1 MRLRW
6 VVGILVGLAAVG
18 FLVFGGKSVH
28 TEMPEVPEPTVM
40 PVVIQDE
47 MQLVE
52 KTDEPEPIVEIEKT
66 IPKDIQAQERKDGST
81 LSAFVLAIRGSR
93 IAVGCETTEE
103 ALKKRPGWLN
113 TSARPGE
120 PGVCV
125 VYGHRNRR
133 HLRVLEK
140 VELGDEITAT
150 AEDGSVFRYVV
161 TQIDVADDLSEIAIP
176 SVAEPTLML
185 VTCYPFRY
193 SGERAAEICCH
204 GSEMEVKMQMEM
216 RISK

>member
-6 VVGILVGLAAVG
+6 VVGILVGVAAVG

-28 TEMPEVPEPTVM
+28 TEMPEVPESTVM

-47 MQLVE
+47 MQFVE
-52 KTDEPEPIVEIEKT
+52 NTDEPEPIMEIEEPLQEDTSEQK
-66 IPKDIQAQERKDGST
+66 IKDERT
-81 LSAFVLAIRGSR
+81 PSAFVLTIRGSR
-93 IAVGCETTEE
+93 IAVGCETSEA
-103 ALKKRPGWLN
+103 ALKERPGWLN

-140 VELGDEITAT
+140 VELGDEITVT
-150 AEDGSVFRYVV
+150 AEDGSVYRYVV
-161 TQIDVADDLSEIAIP
+161 TQIDVVDDLSEIVIP

-193 SGERAAEICCH
+193 SGNAPQKYVVMAQ
-204 GSEMEVKMQMEM
+204 KW
-216 RISK
+216 K

>member
-6 VVGILVGLAAVG
+6 VVGILVGVAAVG

-28 TEMPEVPEPTVM
+28 TEMPEVPESTVM

-47 MQLVE
+47 MQFVE
-52 KTDEPEPIVEIEKT
+52 NTDEPEPIMEIEEPLQEDTSEQK
-66 IPKDIQAQERKDGST
+66 IKDERT
-81 LSAFVLAIRGSR
+81 PSAFVLTIRGSR
-93 IAVGCETTEE
+93 IAVGCETSEA
-103 ALKKRPGWLN
+103 ALKERPGWLN

-140 VELGDEITAT
+140 VELGDEITVT
-150 AEDGSVFRYVV
+150 AEDGSVYRYVV
-161 TQIDVADDLSEIAIP
+161 TQIDVVDDLSEIVIP

-193 SGERAAEICCH
+193 SGNAPQKYIVIAKER
-204 GSEMEVKMQMEM
+204 SEP
-216 RISK
+216 

>member
-6 VVGILVGLAAVG
+6 VVGILVGVAAVG

-28 TEMPEVPEPTVM
+28 TEMPEVPESTVM

-47 MQLVE
+47 MQFVE
-52 KTDEPEPIVEIEKT
+52 NTDEPEPIMEIEEPLQEDTSEQK
-66 IPKDIQAQERKDGST
+66 IKDERT
-81 LSAFVLAIRGSR
+81 PSAFVLTIRGSR
-93 IAVGCETTEE
+93 ITVGCETSEA
-103 ALKKRPGWLN
+103 ALKERPGWLN

-140 VELGDEITAT
+140 VELGDEITVT
-150 AEDGSVFRYVV
+150 AEDGSVYRYVV
-161 TQIDVADDLSEIAIP
+161 TQIDVVDDLSEIVIP

-193 SGERAAEICCH
+193 SGNAPQKYVVMAQ
-204 GSEMEVKMQMEM
+204 KW
-216 RISK
+216 K

>member
-18 FLVFGGKSVH
+18 FLVLGGEGVY
-28 TEMPEVPEPTVM
+28 TEVQEVPEVM
-40 PVVIQDE
+40 EVTATSAETQSEKQFVETRDE
-47 MQLVE
+47 S
-52 KTDEPEPIVEIEKT
+52 KPIVEIEEPLPADK
-66 IPKDIQAQERKDGST
+66 PAREEKDVST
-81 LSAFVLAIRGSR
+81 PSAFVLTIRGSR
-93 IAVGCETTEE
+93 IAVGCETSEE
-103 ALKKRPGWLN
+103 ALKERPGWLD

-120 PGVCV
+120 DGVCV

-140 VELGDEITAT
+140 VELGDEITVT
-150 AEDGSVFRYVV
+150 AEDGSVYRYIV

-176 SVAEPTLML
+176 SVAEPTLMF

-193 SGERAAEICCH
+193 SGNAPQKYVVMAQ
-204 GSEMEVKMQMEM
+204 KW
-216 RISK
+216 K

>member
-6 VVGILVGLAAVG
+6 VVGILVVLAAMG
-18 FLVFGGKSVH
+18 FLVLGGESVH
-28 TEMPEVPEPTVM
+28 TEVQEVPEPTVM
-40 PVVIQDE
+40 PVV
-47 MQLVE
+47 MQIETQFVE
-52 KTDEPEPIVEIEKT
+52 KTDELEPITEIEEPLPTDTPAREEKGDRT
-66 IPKDIQAQERKDGST
+66 P
-81 LSAFVLAIRGSR
+81 SAFVLTIRGSR
-93 IAVGCETTEE
+93 ITVGCETSEE
-103 ALKKRPGWLN
+103 ALKERPGWLD

-140 VELGDEITAT
+140 VELGDEITVT

-161 TQIDVADDLSEIAIP
+161 TQIDVADDLSEIVIP
-176 SVAEPTLML
+176 TVAEPTLML

-193 SGERAAEICCH
+193 SGNAPQKFVVMAQ
-204 GSEMEVKMQMEM
+204 K
-216 RISK
+216 

>member
-6 VVGILVGLAAVG
+6 VVGILVGVAAVG

-28 TEMPEVPEPTVM
+28 TEMPEVPESTVM

-47 MQLVE
+47 MQFVE
-52 KTDEPEPIVEIEKT
+52 NTDEPEPIMEIEEPLQEDTSEQK
-66 IPKDIQAQERKDGST
+66 IKDERT
-81 LSAFVLAIRGSR
+81 PSAFVLTIRGSR
-93 IAVGCETTEE
+93 IAVGCETSEA
-103 ALKKRPGWLN
+103 ALKERPGWHN

-140 VELGDEITAT
+140 VELGDEITVT
-150 AEDGSVFRYVV
+150 AEDGSVYRYVV
-161 TQIDVADDLSEIAIP
+161 TQIDVVDDLSEIVIP

-193 SGERAAEICCH
+193 SGNAPQKYIVIAKER
-204 GSEMEVKMQMEM
+204 SEP
-216 RISK
+216 

>member
-6 VVGILVGLAAVG
+6 VMGILVGLAAVG
-18 FLVFGGKSVH
+18 FLVLGGESVY
-28 TEMPEVPEPTVM
+28 TEMQEVPEPTVT
-40 PVVIQDE
+40 PVV
-47 MQLVE
+47 MQIETQFVE
-52 KTDEPEPIVEIEKT
+52 KTDEPEPITEIEDPLPTDTHAREEKG
-66 IPKDIQAQERKDGST
+66 EST
-81 LSAFVLAIRGSR
+81 LSAFVLTIRGSR
-93 IAVGCETTEE
+93 IAVGCETSEA
-103 ALKKRPGWLN
+103 ALKERPGWLD

-140 VELGDEITAT
+140 VELGDEITVT
-150 AEDGSVFRYVV
+150 AEDGSVYHYIV
-161 TQIDVADDLSEIAIP
+161 TQIDVADNLSEIVIP

-193 SGERAAEICCH
+193 SGSAPQKFVVMAQ
-204 GSEMEVKMQMEM
+204 KW
-216 RISK
+216 K

>member
-18 FLVFGGKSVH
+18 FLVFGGESVH
-28 TEMPEVPEPTVM
+28 TEMPEAPEPTVM

-52 KTDEPEPIVEIEKT
+52 KMDEFEPIVEIEELLQTDTPAREEKG
-66 IPKDIQAQERKDGST
+66 EST
-81 LSAFVLAIRGSR
+81 LSAFVLTIRGSR
-93 IAVGCETTEE
+93 IAVGCETSEA
-103 ALKKRPGWLN
+103 ALKKCPGWLD

-133 HLRVLEK
+133 HLRALEK
-140 VELGDEITAT
+140 VELGDEITVT
-150 AEDGSVFRYVV
+150 AEDGSVYRYVV
-161 TQIDVADDLSEIAIP
+161 TQIDVVDDLSEIAIP
-176 SVAEPTLML
+176 AVAEPTLLL

-193 SGERAAEICCH
+193 SGNAPQKYIVIAKER
-204 GSEMEVKMQMEM
+204 SEP
-216 RISK
+216 

>member
-18 FLVFGGKSVH
+18 FLVLGGESVY
-28 TEMPEVPEPTVM
+28 TEMQEVPEPTVT
-40 PVVIQDE
+40 PVV
-47 MQLVE
+47 MQIETQFVE
-52 KTDEPEPIVEIEKT
+52 KTDEPEPITEIEDPLPTDTHAREEKG
-66 IPKDIQAQERKDGST
+66 EST
-81 LSAFVLAIRGSR
+81 LSAFVLTIRGSR
-93 IAVGCETTEE
+93 IAVGCETSEA
-103 ALKKRPGWLN
+103 ALKERPGWLD

-140 VELGDEITAT
+140 VELGDEITVT
-150 AEDGSVFRYVV
+150 AEDGSVYHYIV
-161 TQIDVADDLSEIAIP
+161 TQIDVADNLSEIVIP

-193 SGERAAEICCH
+193 SGSAPQKFVVMAQ
-204 GSEMEVKMQMEM
+204 KW
-216 RISK
+216 K

>member
-18 FLVFGGKSVH
+18 FLVFGGESVH
-28 TEMPEVPEPTVM
+28 TEMPEVPETTVM
-40 PVVIQDE
+40 PVLVKDE
-47 MQLVE
+47 MQFVE
-52 KTDEPEPIVEIEKT
+52 KLDASEPIVEIEEPLPIDMHEQGKQ
-66 IPKDIQAQERKDGST
+66 DVST
-81 LSAFVLAIRGSR
+81 PSAFVLTIRGSR
-93 IAVGCETTEE
+93 IAVGHETSEA
-103 ALKKRPGWLN
+103 ALKERPGWLD

-120 PGVCV
+120 AGVCV

-140 VELGDEITAT
+140 VEPGDEITVT

-161 TQIDVADDLSEIAIP
+161 TQIDVADDLSEIVIP
-176 SVAEPTLML
+176 SVAEPTLMF

-193 SGERAAEICCH
+193 SGNAPQKYIVIAKER
-204 GSEMEVKMQMEM
+204 SYP
-216 RISK
+216 